1 MKFLLSKCVY
11 LQPNFEQTV
20 REMGHVFV
28 TFVSTKRFCFFDKI
42 DKINKIEEKGG
53 FNSQFSIFNSQF
65 SIPIMQRYK
74 FFLYS
79 FLIIL
84 IDQAVKLAV
93 KLNMEYDGEIYLLG
107 NARPSF
113 KIHFLENPGAAFG
126 MTIQNFANVFGGEMS
141 PTTAK
146 LILSLFSLLIMPVI
160 GYVLY
165 KVSTQKTLLP
175 LFVSFIF
182 GGAVGN
188 IIDRVFYGVWFAG
201 MNNYQGGLMYGRVVD
216 MFYFDIWEGMLPSW
230 IPLIGGGYMSLWPVF
245 NVADSA
251 ISIGIVAI
259 LLFQKKFIAQHES
272 ENLPAKPVEASADLP
287 TANVES

>member
-1 MKFLLSKCVY
+1 
-11 LQPNFEQTV
+11 
-20 REMGHVFV
+20 
-28 TFVSTKRFCFFDKI
+28 
-42 DKINKIEEKGG
+42 
-53 FNSQFSIFNSQF
+53 
-65 SIPIMQRYK
+65 MQRYK
-74 FFLYS
+74 YFLYS

-93 KLNMEYDGEIYLLG
+93 KFNMEYDGEIELIG
-107 NARPSF
+107 SGRPSF

-146 LILSLFSLLIMPVI
+146 LILSLFSLVIMPVI

-165 KVSTQKTLLP
+165 KVSTQKSLLP

-201 MNNYQGGLMYGRVVD
+201 MNNYQGGLMHGRVVD
-216 MFYFDIWEGMLPSW
+216 MFYFDIWEGM
-230 IPLIGGGYMSLWPVF
+230 IGGTYMSLWPVF
-245 NVADSA
+245 NIADSA

-259 LLFQKKFIAQHES
+259 LLFQKKFLEQHEKQELANS
-272 ENLPAKPVEASADLP
+272 PAEA
-287 TANVES
+287 